1 MSRFLLSLHSLP
13 LMKEIYNIMFSKE
26 TYTERRRRLAEKVGG
41 GLILLLGNDESGR
54 NFEDAPYPYRQDST
68 FLYYFGLPYAGLN
81 AVIDADSGESILF
94 GDELS
99 IDHIVWM
106 GTQPTLH
113 EKAHNVGVEHMMTSD
128 SLRGVLD
135 AARKAGRTIHT
146 LPEYRA
152 EHTLKLWRLLDLKPG
167 DHKASVDL
175 IRAIVDQ
182 RNHKS
187 AEEIEEIERA
197 CNVTADMHIETIRCV
212 RPGMYEYEVMAALER
227 VAAANNC
234 TLSFNTICTIN
245 GQTLHNPY
253 HGNLIKPGDMVLVDA
268 GAETQMGYA
277 GDMTSTIPAD
287 RRFTPRQKAVYD
299 VQVAAHQAAVEM
311 LRPGVPFI
319 DVHNRAAEVV
329 AQGMRDLGMLSCS
342 AQDAVESGAYAL
354 FFQTGL
360 GHLMGL
366 DDHDMEN
373 LGEVWVGY
381 DGKPKSTQFGRKSL
395 RLARPLEP
403 GMVHTI
409 EPGVYFIPELIDL
422 WKKEGRFADQ
432 IVYSEVEKWRDWGGV
447 RNEEDFLIT
456 DTGARRLG
464 KKIPLTTD
472 EVEAMR

>member
-81 AVIDADSGESILF
+81 AVIDTDSGESILF

-287 RRFTPRQKAVYD
+287 RRFTPRQKACTTCRWP
-299 VQVAAHQAAVEM
+299 HIR
-311 LRPGVPFI
+311 LRWRCCV
-319 DVHNRAAEVV
+319 REC
-329 AQGMRDLGMLSCS
+329 RLSMYTT
-342 AQDAVESGAYAL
+342 V
-354 FFQTGL
+354 
-360 GHLMGL
+360 
-366 DDHDMEN
+366 
-373 LGEVWVGY
+373 
-381 DGKPKSTQFGRKSL
+381 RL
-395 RLARPLEP
+395 R
-403 GMVHTI
+403 
-409 EPGVYFIPELIDL
+409 
-422 WKKEGRFADQ
+422 
-432 IVYSEVEKWRDWGGV
+432 SWRRG
-447 RNEEDFLIT
+447 
-456 DTGARRLG
+456 
-464 KKIPLTTD
+464 
-472 EVEAMR
+472 

>member
-26 TYTERRRRLAEKVGG
+26 TYTERRRRLAEKVGD

-113 EKAHNVGVEHMMTSD
+113 EKAHNVGVEHVMTSD

-146 LPEYRA
+146 LPEYRS
-152 EHTLKLWRLLDLKPG
+152 EHTLKLWRLLDFKPG

-197 CNVTADMHIETIRCV
+197 CNVTADMHIEAIRCV

-253 HGNLIKPGDMVLVDA
+253 HGNLIKPGAMVLVDA

-373 LGEVWVGY
+373 LGEV
-381 DGKPKSTQFGRKSL
+381 
-395 RLARPLEP
+395 
-403 GMVHTI
+403 
-409 EPGVYFIPELIDL
+409 
-422 WKKEGRFADQ
+422 
-432 IVYSEVEKWRDWGGV
+432 
-447 RNEEDFLIT
+447 
-456 DTGARRLG
+456 
-464 KKIPLTTD
+464 
-472 EVEAMR
+472 

>member
-1 MSRFLLSLHSLP
+1 
-13 LMKEIYNIMFSKE
+13 MFSKE

-113 EKAHNVGVEHMMTSD
+113 EKAHNVGVEHVMTSD

-146 LPEYRA
+146 LPEYRS

-187 AEEIEEIERA
+187 DEEIEEIERA
-197 CNVTADMHIETIRCV
+197 CNVTADMHIEAIRCV

-329 AQGMRDLGMLSCS
+329 AQGMRELGMLSCS

-381 DGKPKSTQFGRKSL
+381 DGQPKSTMF
-395 RLARPLEP
+395 
-403 GMVHTI
+403 
-409 EPGVYFIPELIDL
+409 
-422 WKKEGRFADQ
+422 
-432 IVYSEVEKWRDWGGV
+432 
-447 RNEEDFLIT
+447 
-456 DTGARRLG
+456 
-464 KKIPLTTD
+464 
-472 EVEAMR
+472 